1 MFSLKANELSS
12 PTSASGER
20 WREQPRIKPATSGYQ
35 GIVNK
40 EQGCN
45 CSNGRENESP
55 REAGRRWFAAASKRG
70 GLSRLRDCWAAG
82 RVPSKGQENLQ

>member
-1 MFSLKANELSS
+1 MCSLEANELSS

-20 WREQPRIKPATSGYQ
+20 WREQPRIKPATSGDH

-45 CSNGRENESP
+45 CSK
-55 REAGRRWFAAASKRG
+55 AGRMSHPGKRG
-70 GLSRLRDCWAAG
+70 GGGLLRLRRGAG
-82 RVPSKGQENLQ
+82 